1 MPIMVR
7 VYARVTLYVYLKL
20 SNILLEIE
28 VTIVELLGPESDE
41 NQPVCRSSRLLLT
54 IKLKLMYST
63 KTAITMSMS
72 LKDLLDKL
80 SDYDIYS
87 YYLGSFKP
95 GKLINSPLRPDDK
108 IPSFA
113 IFPSKTGDLLFK
125 DHGTGEAGNALKF
138 IKLYKGIDTREE
150 LERELLRIVRK
161 MNPMGGEAKAKSI
174 KTVGLGLTDIGIVRQ
189 PFTEVDK
196 QYWKQFHISIDT
208 LKKFNVFSIK
218 YFLCNRVV
226 RGTYK
231 EDSPMYAYKVYD
243 RFKIYRPL
251 ASKYTKWRTNLTNR
265 HVQGLAE
272 LPKEG
277 GNLLII
283 TKSLK
288 DVMCLYEM
296 GFNAIAASSETT
308 FIPDDILKSLQN
320 KWKHIVILYDRDVA
334 GMRNARQYSKQYRL
348 DAIFVH
354 KKFKAK
360 DVSDA
365 VRDNSFFAIKDW
377 LTKTVERYD

>member
-1 MPIMVR
+1 
-7 VYARVTLYVYLKL
+7 
-20 SNILLEIE
+20 
-28 VTIVELLGPESDE
+28 
-41 NQPVCRSSRLLLT
+41 
-54 IKLKLMYST
+54 MYST
-63 KTAITMSMS
+63 KTAITMS
-72 LKDLLDKL
+72 LRDLLDKL
-80 SDYDIYS
+80 DDYTIYS

-95 GKLINSPLRPDDK
+95 KTLMNSPLRPDDK

-138 IKLYKGIDTREE
+138 IKLYRGITTREE
-150 LERELLRIVRK
+150 LERELLRIVK
-161 MNPMGGEAKAKSI
+161 QSGG
-174 KTVGLGLTDIGIVRQ
+174 KTSSAATVTHTYTTSEYTDIGIVRQ

-196 QYWKQFHISIDT
+196 KYWKQFHISIDT

-272 LPKEG
+272 LPQEG
-277 GNLLII
+277 GDLLII

-308 FIPDDILKSLQN
+308 FIPEDILQSLRS
-320 KWKHIVILYDRDVA
+320 KWKHIVILYDRDAA
-334 GMRNARQYSKQYRL
+334 GMQNARKYSRQYKF

-365 VRDNSFFAIKDW
+365 VKLNSFFEVKEW

>member
-1 MPIMVR
+1 
-7 VYARVTLYVYLKL
+7 
-20 SNILLEIE
+20 
-28 VTIVELLGPESDE
+28 
-41 NQPVCRSSRLLLT
+41 
-54 IKLKLMYST
+54 
-63 KTAITMSMS
+63 MS

-80 SDYDIYS
+80 DDYDIYS
-87 YYLGSFKP
+87 YYVGQFKI
-95 GKLINSPLRPDDK
+95 GKLFNSPLRSDDK
-108 IPSFA
+108 NPSFA
-113 IFPSKTGDLLFK
+113 IFKGVNGRLFFK
-125 DHGTGEAGNALKF
+125 DHGSGEGGNAIKF
-138 IKLYKGIDTREE
+138 VKLYKGIQTRDE

-161 MNPMGGEAKAKSI
+161 MNPNSGNAIRTYSYSVDSGP
-174 KTVGLGLTDIGIVRQ
+174 TDIGIVRQ
-189 PFTEVDK
+189 PFTDVDK

-208 LKKFNVFSIK
+208 LKKFQVFSIK

-231 EDSPMYAYKVYD
+231 ETSPMYAYKID
-243 RFKIYRPL
+243 DKFKIYRPL

-265 HVQGLAE
+265 NVQGLSE
-272 LPKEG
+272 IPKEG

-308 FIPDDILKSLQN
+308 FIPDDILQSLRS
-320 KWKHIVILYDRDVA
+320 KWKHTVILYDRDKT
-334 GMRNARQYSKQYRL
+334 GMLESRKYSRQYKL

-360 DVSDA
+360 DISDA
-365 VRDNSFFAIKDW
+365 VKYNSFAEVKNW
-377 LTKTVERYD
+377 LTKTLSIYD

>member
-1 MPIMVR
+1 
-7 VYARVTLYVYLKL
+7 
-20 SNILLEIE
+20 
-28 VTIVELLGPESDE
+28 
-41 NQPVCRSSRLLLT
+41 
-54 IKLKLMYST
+54 
-63 KTAITMSMS
+63 MSLS
-72 LKDLLDKL
+72 LKDLLEKL
-80 SDYDIYS
+80 DDYTIYS

-95 GKLINSPLRPDDK
+95 KTLMNSPLRPDDK

-138 IKLYKGIDTREE
+138 IKLYRGITTREE
-150 LERELLRIVRK
+150 LERELLRIVK
-161 MNPMGGEAKAKSI
+161 QSGV
-174 KTVGLGLTDIGIVRQ
+174 KTSSAATVTRTYATSEYTDIGIVRQ

-196 QYWKQFHISIDT
+196 KYWKQFHISIDT
-208 LKKFNVFSIK
+208 LKRFNVFSIK

-231 EDSPMYAYKVYD
+231 EDNPMYAYKVYD

-272 LPKEG
+272 LPQEG

-288 DVMCLYEM
+288 DVMCLHEM

-308 FIPDDILKSLQN
+308 FIPNDILESLRS
-320 KWKHIVILYDRDVA
+320 KWKHIVILYDRDAA
-334 GMRNARQYSKQYRL
+334 GMQNARKYSRQCKF

-365 VRDNSFFAIKDW
+365 VKLNSFFEVKEW

>member
-1 MPIMVR
+1 
-7 VYARVTLYVYLKL
+7 
-20 SNILLEIE
+20 
-28 VTIVELLGPESDE
+28 
-41 NQPVCRSSRLLLT
+41 
-54 IKLKLMYST
+54 MYST
-63 KTAITMSMS
+63 KTAITTS
-72 LKDLLDKL
+72 LRDLLDKVD
-80 SDYDIYS
+80 DYTIFS
-87 YYLGSFKP
+87 YYLGQFKVN
-95 GKLINSPLRPDDK
+95 KLMNSPLRSDDK
-108 IPSFA
+108 MPSFA
-113 IFPSKTGDLLFK
+113 IFKGTNGNLLFK

-138 IKLYKGIDTREE
+138 IKLYKHIESRNE

-161 MNPMGGEAKAKSI
+161 TNPMRGEVKPTYA
-174 KTVGLGLTDIGIVRQ
+174 KTVDLGPTEIGIVRQ
-189 PFTEVDK
+189 PFTQVDK
-196 QYWKQFHISIDT
+196 DYWKQFHISLST

-226 RGTYK
+226 KGTYK
-231 EDSPMYAYKVYD
+231 DTNPMYAYKVYD

-265 HVQGLAE
+265 YVQGLAE

-296 GFNAIAASSETT
+296 GFYAISASSETT
-308 FIPDDILKSLQN
+308 FIPDDILDYLKK
-320 KWKHIVILYDRDVA
+320 KWKHIVIIYDRDKT
-334 GMRNARQYSKQYRL
+334 GMLKAREYSKQYKF

-360 DVSDA
+360 DISDA
-365 VRDNSFFAIKDW
+365 VKENNFDQVKTW
-377 LTKTVERYD
+377 LTNTVKRYG

>member
-1 MPIMVR
+1 
-7 VYARVTLYVYLKL
+7 
-20 SNILLEIE
+20 
-28 VTIVELLGPESDE
+28 
-41 NQPVCRSSRLLLT
+41 
-54 IKLKLMYST
+54 MYST
-63 KTAITMSMS
+63 RTAITMS

-80 SDYDIYS
+80 DDYDIYS
-87 YYLGSFKP
+87 YYVGQFKI
-95 GKLINSPLRPDDK
+95 GKLFNSPLRSDDK
-108 IPSFA
+108 NPSFA
-113 IFPSKTGDLLFK
+113 IFKGVNGKLFFK
-125 DHGTGEAGNALKF
+125 DHGSGEGGNAIKF
-138 IKLYKGIDTREE
+138 VKLYKGIQTRDE

-161 MNPMGGEAKAKSI
+161 MNPNSGNAIRTYSYSVDSGP
-174 KTVGLGLTDIGIVRQ
+174 TDIGIVRQ
-189 PFTEVDK
+189 PFTDVDK

-208 LKKFNVFSIK
+208 LKKFQVFSIK

-231 EDSPMYAYKVYD
+231 ETSPMYAYKID
-243 RFKIYRPL
+243 DKFKIYRPL

-265 HVQGLAE
+265 NVQGLSE
-272 LPKEG
+272 IPKEG

-308 FIPDDILKSLQN
+308 FIPDDMLQSLRS
-320 KWKHIVILYDRDVA
+320 KWKHIVILYDRDKT
-334 GMRNARQYSKQYRL
+334 GMLESRKYSRQYKL

-360 DVSDA
+360 DISDA
-365 VRDNSFFAIKDW
+365 VKYNSFAEVKNW
-377 LTKTVERYD
+377 LTKTLSIYD

>member
-1 MPIMVR
+1 
-7 VYARVTLYVYLKL
+7 
-20 SNILLEIE
+20 
-28 VTIVELLGPESDE
+28 
-41 NQPVCRSSRLLLT
+41 
-54 IKLKLMYST
+54 
-63 KTAITMSMS
+63 MS

-80 SDYDIYS
+80 DDYSIYS

-95 GKLINSPLRPDDK
+95 KTLMNSPLRPDDK

-113 IFPSKTGDLLFK
+113 IFPSKSGDLLFK

-138 IKLYKGIDTREE
+138 IKLYKGIQTRDE
-150 LERELLRIVRK
+150 LEGELLRIVKRF
-161 MNPMGGEAKAKSI
+161 NPTSSVA
-174 KTVGLGLTDIGIVRQ
+174 TVTRTYTPREDTDIGIVRQ

-196 QYWKQFHISIDT
+196 KYWKQFHISIDT
-208 LKKFNVFSIK
+208 LRRFNVFSIK

-251 ASKYTKWRTNLTNR
+251 SSKYTKWRTNLTNR

-308 FIPDDILKSLQN
+308 FIPEDILQSLRS
-320 KWKHIVILYDRDVA
+320 KWKHIVILYDRDAA
-334 GMRNARQYSKQYRL
+334 GMQNSRKYSKQYKM
-348 DAIFVH
+348 DAIFVN

-365 VRDNSFFAIKDW
+365 VKSNSFFEVKEW
-377 LTKTVERYD
+377 LTKTVERYG

>member
-1 MPIMVR
+1 MSHF
-7 VYARVTLYVYLKL
+7 ARENNHNTKELKA
-20 SNILLEIE
+20 
-28 VTIVELLGPESDE
+28 
-41 NQPVCRSSRLLLT
+41 
-54 IKLKLMYST
+54 MYST
-63 KTAITMSMS
+63 KTAITMS
-72 LKDLLDKL
+72 LRDLLDKL
-80 SDYDIYS
+80 DDYTIYS

-95 GKLINSPLRPDDK
+95 KVLMNSPLRPDDK

-138 IKLYKGIDTREE
+138 VKLIKGLNTREE
-150 LERELLRIVRK
+150 LERELLRIFRCTNPNQRVQNPVR
-161 MNPMGGEAKAKSI
+161 MAENASE
-174 KTVGLGLTDIGIVRQ
+174 TDIGIVRQ

-196 QYWKQFHISIDT
+196 KYWKQFHISIDT

-265 HVQGLAE
+265 YVQGLAE
-272 LPKEG
+272 LPQEG

-288 DVMCLYEM
+288 DVMCLHEM

-308 FIPDDILKSLQN
+308 FIPEDILQSLKS
-320 KWKHIVILYDRDVA
+320 KWKHIVILYDRDAA
-334 GMRNARQYSKQYRL
+334 GMQNARKYSRQYKF

-365 VRDNSFFAIKDW
+365 VKLNGFFVVKDW

>member
-1 MPIMVR
+1 
-7 VYARVTLYVYLKL
+7 
-20 SNILLEIE
+20 
-28 VTIVELLGPESDE
+28 
-41 NQPVCRSSRLLLT
+41 
-54 IKLKLMYST
+54 MYST
-63 KTAITMSMS
+63 KTAITMS
-72 LKDLLDKL
+72 LRDLLNKVD
-80 SDYDIYS
+80 DYTIYS
-87 YYLGSFKP
+87 YYIGNFKL
-95 GKLINSPLRPDDK
+95 GKLMNSPLRNDDK
-108 IPSFA
+108 MPSFA
-113 IFPSKTGDLLFK
+113 IFVGKTGGLLFK

-138 IKLYKGIDTREE
+138 MKLYRGIQTREE
-150 LERELLRIVRK
+150 LERELLKIVRCT
-161 MNPMGGEAKAKSI
+161 NPNQNIRTVTRTKLVGES
-174 KTVGLGLTDIGIVRQ
+174 VTDIGIVRQ

-196 QYWKQFHISIDT
+196 RYWKQFHISIDT

-231 EDSPMYAYKVYD
+231 EDNPMYAYKVFD
-243 RFKIYRPL
+243 KFKIYRPL

-308 FIPDDILKSLQN
+308 FIPEDMLKSLRS
-320 KWKHIVILYDRDVA
+320 KWKHVVIIYDRDKT
-334 GMRNARQYSKQYRL
+334 GMKTAREYSKRYKI

-365 VRDNSFFAIKDW
+365 VKLNSFFAVKEW
-377 LTKTVERYD
+377 LTKTVERYGN

>member
-1 MPIMVR
+1 
-7 VYARVTLYVYLKL
+7 
-20 SNILLEIE
+20 
-28 VTIVELLGPESDE
+28 
-41 NQPVCRSSRLLLT
+41 
-54 IKLKLMYST
+54 MYST
-63 KTAITMSMS
+63 RTAITMS

-80 SDYDIYS
+80 DDYDIYS
-87 YYLGSFKP
+87 YYVGQFKI
-95 GKLINSPLRPDDK
+95 GKLFNSPLRSDDK
-108 IPSFA
+108 NPSFA
-113 IFPSKTGDLLFK
+113 IFKGVNGKLFFK
-125 DHGTGEAGNALKF
+125 DHGSGEGGNAIKF
-138 IKLYKGIDTREE
+138 VKLYKGIQTRDE

-161 MNPMGGEAKAKSI
+161 MNPNSGNAIRTYSYSVDSGP
-174 KTVGLGLTDIGIVRQ
+174 TDIGIVRQ
-189 PFTEVDK
+189 PFTDVDK

-208 LKKFNVFSIK
+208 LKKFQVFSIK

-231 EDSPMYAYKVYD
+231 ENSPMYAYKVD
-243 RFKIYRPL
+243 DKFKIYRPL

-265 HVQGLAE
+265 NVQGLSE
-272 LPKEG
+272 IPKEG

-308 FIPDDILKSLQN
+308 FIPNDMLQSLRS
-320 KWKHIVILYDRDVA
+320 KWKHIVILYDRDKT
-334 GMRNARQYSKQYRL
+334 GMLESRKYSKQYKL

-365 VRDNSFFAIKDW
+365 VKNNSFADVKKW
-377 LTKTVERYD
+377 LTKTLSVYD

>member
-1 MPIMVR
+1 MSLR
-7 VYARVTLYVYLKL
+7 D
-20 SNILLEIE
+20 LLEK
-28 VTIVELLGPESDE
+28 V
-41 NQPVCRSSRLLLT
+41 
-54 IKLKLMYST
+54 
-63 KTAITMSMS
+63 
-72 LKDLLDKL
+72 
-80 SDYDIYS
+80 SDYDIYA
-87 YYLGSFKP
+87 YYLGKFKP
-95 GKLINSPLRPDDK
+95 GKLMNSPLRPDDK

-113 IFPSKTGDLLFK
+113 IFPGKTGGLLFK

-138 IKLYKGIDTREE
+138 IKLYRGIDTREE
-150 LERELLRIVRK
+150 LERELLKIVRQV
-161 MNPMGGEAKAKSI
+161 NPAQTVRKAVRMAENASE
-174 KTVGLGLTDIGIVRQ
+174 TLIGIVRQ

-196 QYWKQFHISIDT
+196 KYWKQFHISTDT

-231 EDSPMYAYKVYD
+231 EDNPMYAYKVYD
-243 RFKIYRPL
+243 KFKIYRPL

-272 LPKEG
+272 LPQEG

-308 FIPDDILKSLQN
+308 FIPNDIMESLRS
-320 KWKHIVILYDRDVA
+320 KWKHIIILYDRDAA
-334 GMRNARQYSKQYRL
+334 GMRNARKYSKEYKL

-365 VRDNSFFAIKDW
+365 VKGNSFFVIKEW
-377 LTKTVERYD
+377 LTKTVERYG

>member
-1 MPIMVR
+1 
-7 VYARVTLYVYLKL
+7 
-20 SNILLEIE
+20 
-28 VTIVELLGPESDE
+28 
-41 NQPVCRSSRLLLT
+41 
-54 IKLKLMYST
+54 MYST
-63 KTAITMSMS
+63 KTAITMS
-72 LKDLLDKL
+72 LRDLLDKL
-80 SDYDIYS
+80 DDYSIYS

-95 GKLINSPLRPDDK
+95 GKLMNSPLRPDDK

-113 IFPSKTGDLLFK
+113 IFKGKTGGLLFK

-138 IKLYKGIDTREE
+138 IKLYRGIETREE
-150 LERELLRIVRK
+150 LERELLKIVRRT
-161 MNPMGGEAKAKSI
+161 NPNQNI
-174 KTVGLGLTDIGIVRQ
+174 RTVNYTKLVGSGVTDIGIVRQ
-189 PFTEVDK
+189 PFTEVDRK
-196 QYWKQFHISIDT
+196 YWKQFHISFDT

-231 EDSPMYAYKVYD
+231 EDNPMYAYKVYD
-243 RFKIYRPL
+243 KFKIYRPL

-296 GFNAIAASSETT
+296 GFSAIAASSETT
-308 FIPDDILKSLQN
+308 FIPDDILQSLRT
-320 KWKHIVILYDRDVA
+320 KWKHIVILYDRDKT
-334 GMRNARQYSKQYRL
+334 GMKTARQYSKQYKL
-348 DAIFVH
+348 DAIFIH
-354 KKFKAK
+354 KKFNSK

-365 VRDNSFFAIKDW
+365 VKTTDFWSVRDW
-377 LTKTVERYD
+377 LQATLKKYD

>member
-1 MPIMVR
+1 
-7 VYARVTLYVYLKL
+7 
-20 SNILLEIE
+20 
-28 VTIVELLGPESDE
+28 
-41 NQPVCRSSRLLLT
+41 
-54 IKLKLMYST
+54 MYST
-63 KTAITMSMS
+63 RTAITMS

-80 SDYDIYS
+80 DDYDIYS
-87 YYLGSFKP
+87 YYVGQFKI
-95 GKLINSPLRPDDK
+95 GKLFNSPLRSDDK
-108 IPSFA
+108 NPSFA
-113 IFPSKTGDLLFK
+113 IFKGVNGRLFFK
-125 DHGTGEAGNALKF
+125 DHGSGEGGNAIKF
-138 IKLYKGIDTREE
+138 VKLYKGIQTRDE

-161 MNPMGGEAKAKSI
+161 MNPNSGNVIRTYSYSVDSGP
-174 KTVGLGLTDIGIVRQ
+174 TDIGIVRQ
-189 PFTEVDK
+189 PFTDVDK

-208 LKKFNVFSIK
+208 LKKFQVFSIK

-231 EDSPMYAYKVYD
+231 ETSPMYAYKID
-243 RFKIYRPL
+243 DKFKIYRPL

-265 HVQGLAE
+265 NVQGLSE
-272 LPKEG
+272 IPKEG

-308 FIPDDILKSLQN
+308 FIPDDILQSLRS
-320 KWKHIVILYDRDVA
+320 KWKHTVILYDRDKT
-334 GMRNARQYSKQYRL
+334 GMLESRKYSRQYKL

-360 DVSDA
+360 DISDA
-365 VRDNSFFAIKDW
+365 VKYNSFAEVKNW
-377 LTKTVERYD
+377 LTKTLSIYD